1 MNWESSVEGRAPGQ
15 SNPTSR
21 LSTLT
26 SQLSALNR
34 MKRHL
39 NTLFIT
45 TDGSYLSKDGQAVQ
59 VKVNGELKLRV
70 PLINLDGIVCLG
82 GVGCSPALMA
92 ACAKAGVTISFHTR
106 YGGFQAAV
114 TGFSPGNVLLRRTQ
128 YRIADSLPQ
137 SCLIARNIVA
147 AKIANCRTVL
157 LRAARDGAED
167 ESASAL
173 TDAARQLLDPLDS
186 ARKATDLDALRGNE
200 GDAAAKYFGVF
211 QQLINDA
218 ESEFRFRGRSRR
230 PPLDEVNAMLSFLY
244 AMLMHDCRSACEA
257 TGLDAAVGFLHRDRP
272 GRPGMA
278 LDLMEEFRP
287 FLVDRLVLSLINRKQ
302 VTTGDFEKT
311 ESGAV
316 LLKDEP
322 RKQVLAAWQKRKQ
335 DEITHPF
342 LNEKTTVGFLVHL
355 QARLLARHMRGD
367 LDAYPAFV
375 WK

>member
-1 MNWESSVEGRAPGQ
+1 
-15 SNPTSR
+15 
-21 LSTLT
+21 
-26 SQLSALNR
+26 

-59 VKVNGELKLRV
+59 VKVDGEMKLRV
-70 PLINLDGIVCLG
+70 PLINLDGIVCFG
-82 GVGCSPALMA
+82 GVGCSPALMS
-92 ACAKAGVTISFHTR
+92 ACARAGVTISFHSR
-106 YGGFQAAV
+106 HGGFQAAV

-128 YRIADSLPQ
+128 YRVADSLPQ

-157 LRAARDGAED
+157 LRAVRDGTGE
-167 ESASAL
+167 ESSSAL
-173 TDAARQLLDPLDS
+173 KETARQMLDPLDS
-186 ARKATDLDALRGNE
+186 ARKATELDALRGNE

-211 QQLINDA
+211 QHLINDA
-218 ESEFRFRGRSRR
+218 DSGFQFRGRSRR

-302 VTTGDFEKT
+302 VTLADFEKT
-311 ESGAV
+311 ESGSV

-322 RKQVLAAWQKRKQ
+322 RKQILAAWQKRKQ

-342 LNEKTTVGFLVHL
+342 LDEKTTVGLLVHL
-355 QARLLARHMRGD
+355 QARLLARHLRGD